1 MRRTTLSIFCIA
13 LVSTSV
19 ACSHKKPAAA
29 PTPATSAAS
38 DEAQRQA
45 ADRAEAEKRAA
56 EERANA
62 ERAAQSKAALQASLT
77 APVLFEFDRAEITEE
92 GMRLLDAKVEA
103 LQGNQAIRIRVEGN
117 ADDSG
122 SDEYNMV
129 LSQRRAAIVNRYLTE
144 RGVDASRLQIVAL
157 GEERPACTSSREEP
171 CRSKNRRDEFVVVSG
186 L

>member
-1 MRRTTLSIFCIA
+1 MRRTTFSLFCIA

-29 PTPATSAAS
+29 PTPATSAAT
-38 DEAQRQA
+38 DQAQRDA
-45 ADRAEAEKRAA
+45 ADRAEAERRAA
-56 EERANA
+56 DERANS
-62 ERAAQSKAALQASLT
+62 ERAAQAKAALHASLT
-77 APVLFEFDRAEITEE
+77 TPILFEFDRAEITEE

-103 LQGNQAIRIRVEGN
+103 LQSNQTIRIRVEGN

-129 LSQRRAAIVNRYLTE
+129 LSQRRAAIVNRYLTQ
-144 RGVDASRLQIVAL
+144 RGVDASRVQIVAL
-157 GEERPACTSSREEP
+157 GEERPACTSGRDEP